1 VASAQANPYA
11 VVQAGLAAL
20 QGALHGGHTA
30 RVAALVREAGSVA
43 AVRSAVAAR
52 LRRGESIPGFG
63 HPLYSA
69 GDPRAKLL
77 LALVKEVFG
86 GETAVAIIQELVEV
100 MAEATGELPTID
112 LGLVALAQAARL
124 PIGAPLIL
132 FALGRTAGW
141 LGHAI
146 EQYQEDQLIRP
157 RARYVG
163 VQPQV
168 DLTIEE
174 NNN

>member
-1 VASAQANPYA
+1 
-11 VVQAGLAAL
+11 
-20 QGALHGGHTA
+20 
-30 RVAALVREAGSVA
+30 
-43 AVRSAVAAR
+43 
-52 LRRGESIPGFG
+52 
-63 HPLYSA
+63 
-69 GDPRAKLL
+69 
-77 LALVKEVFG
+77 
-86 GETAVAIIQELVEV
+86 LVEV

-141 LGHAI
+141 LGQAI